1 MIKIEEVKQVKTQ
14 SVKAFKKKLNV
25 NGVAVGHKIVNGKD
39 TGELCVTILVTKKVA
54 QSQLSRKDLVPQ
66 TIDGIT
72 TDVRE
77 VGRIVAFKARTDR
90 WRPAPGGVSIGH
102 YLITAG
108 TLGAFVK
115 DTTTGETLILSN
127 NHVMAN
133 INGATKG
140 DAIIQPGAADGAI
153 YPDDRIATL
162 ERFIPIQ
169 FPGGDNGGDDGNGG
183 DGGDGGD
190 GDNGGNGGD
199 GDDGGNGGGC
209 LVAKSTSSALNFVAK
224 ILGSQHRLVPVKIS
238 SAVNEVDAAVAKPI
252 NSSLISGEIIDIGM
266 ITGTK
271 AAAINLPVRKSGRT
285 TGTTTGIIEMLD
297 ATIDVGYGGSLVA
310 TFENQLVA
318 GAMSS
323 PGDSGSLIVDGN
335 KPLAVGLLFAGS
347 DTTTV
352 INPIDRVLDLLKV
365 HF

>member
-1 MIKIEEVKQVKTQ
+1 MIKIEEIK
-14 SVKAFKKKLNV
+14 SVKAQAVKAMKKKLNV

-39 TGELCVTILVTKKVA
+39 TGDLCVTVLVTKKVV
-54 QSQLSRKDLVPQ
+54 QTQLLSKDIIPQ
-66 TIDGIT
+66 TIDGIA

-102 YLITAG
+102 YLISSG
-108 TLGAFVK
+108 TMGAVVK
-115 DTTTGETLILSN
+115 DAATGETLILSN

-133 INGATKG
+133 TNSASRG
-140 DAIIQPGAADGAI
+140 DYIIQPGAADGAI
-153 YPDDRIATL
+153 YPDDRIAIL

-169 FPGGDNGGDDGNGG
+169 FPGGDNGGNGG
-183 DGGDGGD
+183 DDGDDGDGGD
-190 GDNGGNGGD
+190 GDN
-199 GDDGGNGGGC
+199 GGNGGGC
-209 LVAKSTSSALNFVAK
+209 LVAKSTSSALNFVAQ

-238 SAVNEVDAAVAKPI
+238 SAVNEIDAAVAKPI
-252 NSSLISGEIIDIGM
+252 SSSLISGEIIDIGV

-271 AAAINLPVRKSGRT
+271 AAAINMSVRKSGRT

-310 TFENQLVA
+310 TFENQIVA
-318 GAMSS
+318 NAMSG
-323 PGDSGSLIVDGN
+323 PGDSGSLVVDGT

-347 DTTTV
+347 EVSTI

>member
-1 MIKIEEVKQVKTQ
+1 MIKIEEIK
-14 SVKAFKKKLNV
+14 SVKAQAVKAMKKKLYV

-39 TGELCVTILVTKKVA
+39 TGELCVTVLVTRKVA
-54 QSQLSRKDLVPQ
+54 QSQLLSKDLIPQ
-66 TIDGIT
+66 SVDGIT

-115 DTTTGETLILSN
+115 DATTGETLILSN

-133 INGATKG
+133 TNGATKG
-140 DAIIQPGAADGAI
+140 DAIIQPGAADGAV

-169 FPGGDNGGDDGNGG
+169 FPGSGNGGDDG

-190 GDNGGNGGD
+190 GDN
-199 GDDGGNGGGC
+199 GGNGGGC

-224 ILGSQHRLVPVKIS
+224 ILGSKHRLVPVKIS
-238 SAVNEVDAAVAKPI
+238 SAMNEVDAAVAKPI
-252 NSSLISGEIIDIGM
+252 NSSLISGEIIDIGV

-285 TGTTTGIIEMLD
+285 TGTTTGMIEMLD

-310 TFENQLVA
+310 TFENQIVA
-318 GAMSS
+318 NAMSS
-323 PGDSGSLIVDGN
+323 PGDSGSLIVDGT

-347 DTTTV
+347 DVSTI
-352 INPIDRVLDLLKV
+352 INPIDRVLDLLNIR
-365 HF
+365 F

>member
-1 MIKIEEVKQVKTQ
+1 MASYEEVKKVKAQ
-14 SVKAFKKKLNV
+14 SVKSLKKKQHV

-39 TGELCVTILVTKKVA
+39 TGELCVTVLVTKKVA
-54 QSQLSRKDLVPQ
+54 QSQLLSKDVVPQ

-133 INGATKG
+133 SNSAAKG
-140 DAIIQPGAADGAI
+140 DAIIQPGAYDGGS
-153 YPDDRIATL
+153 YPDDRIAEL
-162 ERFIPIQ
+162 ERHVIIQ
-169 FPGGDNGGDDGNGG
+169 FQSGGDSGD
-183 DGGDGGD
+183 
-190 GDNGGNGGD
+190 
-199 GDDGGNGGGC
+199 C
-209 LVAKSTSSALNFVAK
+209 SIAKATSGVLNFFAK
-224 ILGSQHRLVPVKIS
+224 VLGSKHRLLPTKITS
-238 SAVNEVDAAVAKPI
+238 ETNEIDAAVAKPI
-252 NSSLISGEIIDIGM
+252 SSSLISGEIIDIGV

-271 AAAINLPVRKSGRT
+271 AAAINMSVRKSGRT
-285 TGTTTGIIEMLD
+285 TGTTTGMIEMLD
-297 ATIDVGYGGSLVA
+297 ATIDVSYGGSLVA

-323 PGDSGSLIVDGN
+323 PGDSGSLIVDGT

-347 DTTTV
+347 DTATV
-352 INPIDRVLDLLKV
+352 INPIDRVLDLLNIR
-365 HF
+365 F

>member
-1 MIKIEEVKQVKTQ
+1 MIKIDEVKQVKAQ
-14 SVKAFKKKLNV
+14 SVKSLKKRLNV
-25 NGVAVGHKIVNGKD
+25 NGVAIGHKIVNGKD
-39 TGELCVTILVTKKVA
+39 TGELCVTILVRKKMA
-54 QSQLSRKDLVPQ
+54 QSQLSSRDLVPQ

-90 WRPAPGGVSIGH
+90 WRPAQGGVSIGH
-102 YLITAG
+102 YLISAG

-115 DTTTGETLILSN
+115 DAATGETLILSN

-133 INGATKG
+133 INSAAKG
-140 DAIIQPGAADGAI
+140 DDIIQPGAADGAI
-153 YPDDRIATL
+153 YPDDRIASL

-169 FPGGDNGGDDGNGG
+169 FPGGDNGGNGGDDG

-190 GDNGGNGGD
+190 GDG
-199 GDDGGNGGGC
+199 GGNGGGC
-209 LVAKSTSSALNFVAK
+209 LVAKSTSNALNFVAK
-224 ILGSQHRLVPVKIS
+224 MLGSSHRLVPVKIS
-238 SAVNEVDAAVAKPI
+238 SAVNEIDAAVAKPI
-252 NSSLISGEIIDIGM
+252 SSSLISGEIIDIGV

-271 AAAINLPVRKSGRT
+271 AAAINMSVRKSGRT
-285 TGTTTGIIEMLD
+285 TGTTTGMIEMLD

-310 TFENQLVA
+310 TFENQIMA
-318 GAMSS
+318 NAMSG
-323 PGDSGSLIVDGN
+323 PGDSGSLVVDGT

-347 DTTTV
+347 DVSTI